1 MNELQQTRNIL
12 NTYSIQRLQI
22 YLFQVPHGIYLDIH
36 VKSKIEKDFKYHM
49 SNQDGKHIM
58 RETEEAEI
66 ATSSHT
72 SISTTTTADIGN
84 DSQMEN
90 NNRQISSPPVSS
102 SASVALSYLKQPM
115 VVREAAVA
123 AAAAE
128 ASNNNPNT
136 PPLDLTKE
144 EDFSK
149 IDQSVGY

>member
-1 MNELQQTRNIL
+1 MINRTQDIL

-22 YLFQVPHGIYLDIH
+22 NSFQGPHGIHLDIH
-36 VKSKIEKDFKYHM
+36 VKLEIKENFNYHM

-58 RETEEAEI
+58 TETEETEI
-66 ATSSHT
+66 ATSSPT
-72 SISTTTTADIGN
+72 TISTTTTTDIGN

-90 NNRQISSPPVSS
+90 NNKQISSPPVSS

-149 IDQSVGY
+149 VDQSVGY

>member
-1 MNELQQTRNIL
+1 M
-12 NTYSIQRLQI
+12 QI
-22 YLFQVPHGIYLDIH
+22 NLFQGSQGIYLDIH
-36 VKSKIEKDFKYHM
+36 VKSTIYYHM
-49 SNQDGKHIM
+49 SNQDGKEIM
-58 RETEEAEI
+58 TETEETEI

-72 SISTTTTADIGN
+72 SISTTTTADIGS